1 MLPLKLL
8 QPLQTGCTFFF
19 GEQRHQLETWGWQ
32 NTMICIQIVH
42 PKLNL
47 ILLCLLMWERPWQMT
62 LQTYRRCVILYHR
75 LSQGSCKIIILWTMM
90 RLMGCPKNIDFYKKV
105 QKFINSYTLN
115 SFFKNSLH
123 TSFFEKITDE
133 KEIYASEI
141 TT

>member
-1 MLPLKLL
+1 
-8 QPLQTGCTFFF
+8 
-19 GEQRHQLETWGWQ
+19 
-32 NTMICIQIVH
+32 
-42 PKLNL
+42 
-47 ILLCLLMWERPWQMT
+47 
-62 LQTYRRCVILYHR
+62 
-75 LSQGSCKIIILWTMM
+75 M